1 MSEFKNFTNHLQ
13 DKIFEET
20 STYLSDV
27 VGNDGWG
34 EGLHEVHGLI
44 MYNAV
49 EAIAKEMGIIK
60 NKQYEQF

>member
-20 STYLSDV
+20 SIYLSDV
-27 VGNDGWG
+27 IGSYEWG
-34 EGLHEVHGLI
+34 EEAHEVHGTI
-44 MYNAV
+44 MWNAV

-60 NKQYEQF
+60 NK